1 MVKRVSRNGKG
12 DKGQQS
18 KTDAHERGVA
28 FAPHGHVTAACKD
41 CATRHVNTQETNFK
55 CRTVQGWK
63 EAVCSHEGG
72 SLTRLDFDQEGQKR
86 QRKKAEHLKIELIS
100 LAVLLFII

>member
-18 KTDAHERGVA
+18 KMEANKRGVA

-41 CATRHVNTQETNFK
+41 CATRH
-55 CRTVQGWK
+55 CRYREHARNELQMPNC
-63 EAVCSHEGG
+63 ARMEGG
-72 SLTRLDFDQEGQKR
+72 QCVLTKGV
-86 QRKKAEHLKIELIS
+86 HL
-100 LAVLLFII
+100 LA